1 MIGLL
6 VGHAIMDFILFSV
19 FDAFK
24 NYLAN
29 LGFSS
34 IQTTDLKVI
43 IGIGS
48 LVGIGL
54 FTGILLNT
62 LNNYLKHKKER
73 TLEIEKPL
81 SMDNQTQSQQTISV
95 TKKLGN
101 PSIAEIIQQYENR
114 DTLPKFKELI
124 ASATET
130 VDMSGLSFTLMIL
143 QHSDVIEK
151 ALKKGRKFT
160 FLILDADSKEV
171 KKYSQTLEN
180 GNI

>member
-1 MIGLL
+1 
-6 VGHAIMDFILFSV
+6 MDFILFSV

-95 TKKLGN
+95 TKKK
-101 PSIAEIIQQYENR
+101 
-114 DTLPKFKELI
+114 TL
-124 ASATET
+124 
-130 VDMSGLSFTLMIL
+130 VIL
-143 QHSDVIEK
+143 
-151 ALKKGRKFT
+151 A
-160 FLILDADSKEV
+160 
-171 KKYSQTLEN
+171 
-180 GNI
+180 